1 MRRIVLDTNCLLQS
15 LPSNSPYHKVW
26 TDILSGH
33 IQLCVNTE
41 ILNEYEEILSRK
53 TTKDIAHYVV
63 EAIARL
69 STTYYQDAYFHFGLI
84 TADVDDNKFV
94 DCAIAADAEY
104 IVTNDK
110 HFVVLKKIS
119 WPKLSVIKIKE
130 FVAQISNK

>member
-1 MRRIVLDTNCLLQS
+1 M
-15 LPSNSPYHKVW
+15 
-26 TDILSGH
+26 LSGQ

-53 TTKDIAHYVV
+53 TNKDIAHNVV

-69 STTYYQDAYFHFGLI
+69 STTYYQDSYFHFGLI
-84 TADVDDNKFV
+84 TSDVDDNKFV

-110 HFVVLKKIS
+110 HFAVLKKIS

-130 FVAQISNK
+130 FIAQISDN